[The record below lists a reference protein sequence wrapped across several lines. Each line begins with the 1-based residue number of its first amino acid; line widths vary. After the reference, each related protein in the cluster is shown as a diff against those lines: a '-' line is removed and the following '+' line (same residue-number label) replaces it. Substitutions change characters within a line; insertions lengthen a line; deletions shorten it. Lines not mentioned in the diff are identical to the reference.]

1 MKFSLFFFFLLVLI
15 AASPCLAS
23 LPPVNITTTT
33 LPAGVANSTYSAV
46 INATGGCT
54 PYKWAIASG
63 KLPTGFKQKV
73 SSSTTSMTLTGT
85 PTIPATYAFTVA
97 VTGCGGYVDTAA
109 LKIVV
114 TDAGA
119 TITTASLPNGT
130 VSSAYSAA
138 VDATG
143 GGTPYKWA
151 ITSGKLPAGVS
162 QKVSSTTTALNLT
175 GTPTAAGSYAFTVS
189 VTGSGGHVD
198 TASYKV
204 NIQSSA
210 QDVVNLSWKPSTSND
225 VAGYNVYRSPNG
237 SSSWS
242 KLNPSLVASTLY
254 SDSTVSAKTT
264 YYYAATTV
272 DTHGRE
278 SSKTPSAKAV
288 VP

>member
-1 MKFSLFFFFLLVLI
+1 MKSSLFFLLVLI
-15 AASPCLAS
+15 AASPCVAS
-23 LPPVNITTTT
+23 LPPVNITTVS
-33 LPAGVANSTYSAV
+33 LPAGIADSTYSAV

-63 KLPTGFKQKV
+63 KLPTGVTQKV
-73 SSSTTSMTLTGT
+73 SSSTTSLTLTGT
-85 PTIPATYAFTVA
+85 PTIPATYAFTVS

-114 TDAGA
+114 NDPGA

-130 VSSAYSAA
+130 VSTAYSAA

-151 ITSGKLPAGVS
+151 ITSGKLPAGVT
-162 QKVSSTTTALNLT
+162 QKVSSNTTALDLA
-175 GTPTAAGSYAFTVS
+175 GTPTTAGSYAFTVS

-198 TASYKV
+198 TASFKV
-204 NIQSSA
+204 TIQSSA
-210 QDVVNLSWKPSTSND
+210 KNVVDLSWKGSTSTD

-237 SSSWS
+237 STWS
-242 KLNPSLVASTLY
+242 KLNASLIASTLY
-254 SDSTVSAKTT
+254 SDSTVAANTT

-272 DTHGRE
+272 DIHGRE
-278 SSKTPSAKAV
+278 SVKTPSVKAV
-288 VP
+288 IP